1 MSTGFSYNN
10 KGLSNVFGQLNN
22 PKITLLFLDT
32 LHNGFNHLKLGLKKK
47 NAKVSKRPNGP
58 IFLPFVWNYMS
69 PEILGSIVAGEHCRD
84 VNLLRDGF
92 YRQIR
97 VKTIDNTHIYCI

>member
-1 MSTGFSYNN
+1 
-10 KGLSNVFGQLNN
+10 
-22 PKITLLFLDT
+22 
-32 LHNGFNHLKLGLKKK
+32 
-47 NAKVSKRPNGP
+47 
-58 IFLPFVWNYMS
+58 MS

-97 VKTIDNTHIYCI
+97 VKTIDNTHIYCVCTYMSISYVYLHVVVDPLRAVLVPSWF